1 MRLTGSTPSLTSVN
15 ILNRSEKMKNILP
28 MSVDNSRKKTR
39 KWSEVWPSSHK
50 VFERSMTK

>member
-1 MRLTGSTPSLTSVN
+1 MRLTGRTPYLTSAN
-15 ILNRSEKMKNILP
+15 ILNRSENMKNILP
-28 MSVDNSRKKTR
+28 MSVDNSRKKIG